1 MAGRRKGILLIMN
14 KPYSLHEDFILNRH
28 YAKGGT
34 LACIGFVKRSK
45 SSIQHRAKML
55 GLKFTGKKATGF
67 RGFKISSHA
76 HPLVRKLLTHILH
89 EGETQTRIAER
100 AGLSR
105 NCLKNWN
112 SVNPSLLNFV
122 AVANAAGLDV
132 ILKEVAA

>member
-1 MAGRRKGILLIMN
+1 MN
-14 KPYSLHEDFILNRH
+14 KPYTMHEDFVLNRH
-28 YAKGGT
+28 YAKGGS
-34 LACIGFVKRSK
+34 LACIGLVKRSK
-45 SSIQHRAKML
+45 GSIQHRAKLL
-55 GLKFTGKKATGF
+55 GLKFTGKKRAGF
-67 RGFKISSHA
+67 RGFKVSPHA
-76 HPLVRKLLTHILH
+76 HPLVRRLLSHILQ

-132 ILKEVAA
+132 ILQEVAA